1 MYLRNVFS
9 CRELSKKQKKKKQ
22 KAILKERDRDKNQAA
37 IVGSFKS
44 KIW

>member
-1 MYLRNVFS
+1 MCLVVENFQ
-9 CRELSKKQKKKKQ
+9 KNKKKKKQ

>member
-9 CRELSKKQKKKKQ
+9 CRELSKKQKKKQ

>member
-1 MYLRNVFS
+1 MYLRNVFG
-9 CRELSKKQKKKKQ
+9 CRELSKNKKQ

>member
-1 MYLRNVFS
+1 MCLGLEN
-9 CRELSKKQKKKKQ
+9 CKKKKKKKKK
-22 KAILKERDRDKNQAA
+22 KAILKERDRDKNLAA

>member
-1 MYLRNVFS
+1 MCLVVENF
-9 CRELSKKQKKKKQ
+9 QKKKKQ